1 MIGPVMLQAFLAAS
15 VLAAEAPP
23 PDDWPQFLGPTR
35 DGVSRGAA
43 LLDSFPAAGPKVL
56 FRRPVGHGWSGPV
69 VAGGRLVIFHRLD
82 DKEVVECLEAESG
95 KSMWKFESPT
105 AYEDGFQFDD
115 GPRATPA
122 ISGDRVYTF
131 GAEGML
137 HALDL
142 RSGAK
147 LWSVDTKKEFQTEQ
161 GWFGRACSPLV
172 EGDAVLLNV
181 GGAKGAGIVAFEKA
195 TGKVLWTATD
205 DEASYSSPI
214 AAILGGR
221 RQTLFLTRSALV
233 SVDPSSGQ
241 VIFRYPFQPPIK
253 ASVSAATPLVI
264 GDLVFISASYQ
275 TGAALLRLK
284 NGEPEKVWAA
294 DDVLSNHYA
303 TCVHR
308 QGFLYGYD
316 GRQETRPNLR
326 CVDLEKGEVRWSED
340 HFGGGT
346 ILLAG
351 DRLII
356 VTEKGD
362 LVLAPADPGGF
373 RPLARAKV
381 LPGTVRAYPALA
393 GGRLYA
399 RNLDTL
405 VCLDLRKG

>member
-1 MIGPVMLQAFLAAS
+1 MISTVMLQAFLATS
-15 VLAAEAPP
+15 VLAAEAPS

-35 DGVSRGAA
+35 DGAYRGTA
-43 LLDSFPAAGPKVL
+43 LLDSLPASGPKVL
-56 FRRPVGHGWSGPV
+56 FQRPVGHGWSGPV
-69 VAGGRLVIFHRLD
+69 VAAGRLVLFHRVD

-95 KSMWKFESPT
+95 KPIWKFESPT
-105 AYEDGFQFDD
+105 TYEDRLQFDD

-131 GAEGML
+131 GAEGLL

-142 RSGAK
+142 ASGAK
-147 LWSVDTKKEFQTEQ
+147 LWSVDTKKQFQTEQ

-172 EGDAVLLNV
+172 EGNAVLLNI

-214 AAILGGR
+214 TASLGGR

-241 VIFRYPFQPPIK
+241 VIFRYPFQPPIQT
-253 ASVSAATPLVI
+253 SVSAATPLVI

-284 NGEPEKVWAA
+284 NGQPEKVWAA

-303 TCVHR
+303 TSVHR

-316 GRQETRPNLR
+316 GRQESRPNLR

-340 HFGGGT
+340 RFGGGT

-362 LVLAPADPGGF
+362 LVLAPADPKGF
-373 RPLARAKV
+373 QPSARARI

-393 GGRLYA
+393 GGRLYV